1 VNSGLALL
9 QAATFAGRRGD
20 AASAATLFGAGDA
33 HFTMQQAPFMK
44 RLAEPAIEAATQ
56 SLGKARYE
64 ELYERGAKTSVEEA
78 TDFLLKS

>member
-1 VNSGLALL
+1 LL

-44 RLAEPAIEAATQ
+44 RTAEGPIEAAKRT
-56 SLGKARYE
+56 LGENRYQ

-78 TDFLLKS
+78 TDFLLNR